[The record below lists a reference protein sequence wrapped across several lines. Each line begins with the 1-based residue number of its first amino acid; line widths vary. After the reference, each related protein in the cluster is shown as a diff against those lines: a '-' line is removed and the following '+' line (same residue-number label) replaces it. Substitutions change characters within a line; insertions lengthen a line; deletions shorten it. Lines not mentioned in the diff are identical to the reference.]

1 MNLSIKGIITLA
13 IGLVVFFT
21 LLPMI
26 MTNLTSLNASAAG
39 LTGVAATV
47 WGFIGLAA
55 AAGIL
60 YFVFRVFGGGGK

>member
-26 MTNLTSLNASAAG
+26 MTNLTSTNATEAG

-47 WGFIGLAA
+47 WGFLGLAA
-55 AAGIL
+55 AAGVL
-60 YFVFRVFGGGGK
+60 YFVFRTFGGGGN